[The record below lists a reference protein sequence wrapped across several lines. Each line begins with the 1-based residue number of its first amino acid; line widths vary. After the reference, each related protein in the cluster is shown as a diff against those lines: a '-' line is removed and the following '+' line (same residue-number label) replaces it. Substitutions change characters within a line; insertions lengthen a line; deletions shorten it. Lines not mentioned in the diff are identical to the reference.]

1 MKKIHKGDLVHIDVW
16 DTGGMVGIV
25 LEAEVM
31 KDIYKDC
38 SGIEP
43 MYSVTVLWGR
53 EVPRWLGEGRITTV
67 TDSVLKVV
75 QR

>member
-1 MKKIHKGDLVHIDVW
+1 MGFQVGSLVFINDW
-16 DTGGMVGIV
+16 DTGGMVGVV
-25 LEAEVM
+25 LEVEVM
-31 KDIYKDC
+31 KDIYRDS

-43 MYSVTVLWGR
+43 MYSVTVLWER
-53 EVPRWLGEGRITTV
+53 EVPSWLGEGRITTV

>member
-1 MKKIHKGDLVHIDVW
+1 MSINKGDLVHISDW

-25 LEAEVM
+25 LEVEVM
-31 KDIYKDC
+31 KDIYKDS

-43 MYSVTVLWGR
+43 MYSVTVLWER
-53 EVPRWLGEGRITTV
+53 EVPSWLGEGRITTV

>member
-1 MKKIHKGDLVHIDVW
+1 
-16 DTGGMVGIV
+16 
-25 LEAEVM
+25 
-31 KDIYKDC
+31 
-38 SGIEP
+38 
-43 MYSVTVLWGR
+43 LWER

>member
-1 MKKIHKGDLVHIDVW
+1 MKRGDLVSIEDW

-25 LEAEVM
+25 LGVEVM
-31 KDIYKDC
+31 KDIYKDS

-43 MYSVTVLWGR
+43 MYSVTVLWER